1 MRKTTLA
8 IALTLGASLAGT
20 LSDVSAQQSRA
31 GMNAQ
36 AQASNEQAVEYA
48 ASFKNTDI
56 TEFIQVVGRNLGRTM
71 IIDPD
76 VRGRIDVRSYDVMTE
91 SQYWQFFLNV
101 LDVYGFAT
109 VEMESGVIKVMR
121 DKDARNGAIPV
132 VDDNS
137 LGGDTLVTRVVPV
150 SNVSVRELAPLLRLL
165 NDQSGGGN
173 VVSYDPS
180 NVIMITGRSETVQRL
195 VEIIERVDRAGNQ
208 DVDVIKLE
216 YASAAEVVRIALSLF
231 EKANDGTPALLI
243 PKIVADE
250 RTNSVVVS
258 GEPRARERV
267 VRLVN
272 QLDQDLKTEGNTRV
286 YYLKYAKA
294 AELVDVLQN
303 VSQSLQAEKEAGAAG
318 AAGAPGRRSSA
329 SGAAI
334 SISAHDS
341 SNSLVITAQPDLLTS
356 LEGVIR
362 QLDIRRAQ
370 VHVEAIIVEIMEGD
384 GVDFGLQWIS
394 EDGGMVQYN
403 NGRQASIG
411 QVAAGAYMAREQPGR
426 ETTTIVDGNVVTTT
440 EPDKPG
446 DVSLL
451 AQVLQNVNGM
461 MIGVV
466 KNDWGAILQAVTTN
480 TNSNILA
487 TPSIMTLDN
496 EEAQFLVGQS
506 VPTITGSTTGSNNDN
521 PFQTVQREDVGI
533 KLKVTPQINEGDG
546 VQLVIEQE
554 VSSIS
559 GATSVDITI
568 NKRELKTVVMAD
580 DGETIVLGGLI
591 DEDVQES
598 VSKVPI
604 LGDIPFLGH
613 LFKSTSTSR
622 QKRNLMVFLRPR
634 IVRDGVTA
642 GQISS
647 RKYNYIRAEQLK
659 QQEDGVE
666 LMPFTDQPVMPE
678 WDGPLTLPPSFDEY
692 LREEGAAPGP
702 DQGAEGG
709 ADPGPDPALNPR
721 ASRVN
726 NGGGND

>member
-8 IALTLGASLAGT
+8 IALALGASLAGT
-20 LSDVSAQQSRA
+20 LNDVSAQQSRA
-31 GMNAQ
+31 SA
-36 AQASNEQAVEYA
+36 ASAAASNEQAVEYA

-91 SQYWQFFLNV
+91 DQYWQFFLNV

-132 VDDNS
+132 VDDNA

-294 AELVDVLQN
+294 AELVEVLDG
-303 VSQSLQAEKEAGAAG
+303 VSQSLQAEKESGSAGAGAAG
-318 AAGAPGRRSSA
+318 AARRSTSSA
-329 SGAAI
+329 GAAI
-334 SISAHDS
+334 SISAHES
-341 SNSLVITAQPDLLTS
+341 SNSLVITAQPDLLSS

-370 VHVEAIIVEIMEGD
+370 VHVEAIIVEILEGD

-411 QVAAGAYMAREQPGR
+411 QVAAGAYLAREQPGR

-440 EPDKPG
+440 EPDRPG

-466 KNDWGAILQAVTTN
+466 KNDWGAILQAVTTD

-521 PFQTVQREDVGI
+521 PFQTVKREDVGI

-559 GATSVDITI
+559 GATAVDITI

-634 IVRDGVTA
+634 IVRDGITA
-642 GQISS
+642 GEISS

-659 QQEDGVE
+659 KQEEGVE
-666 LMPFTDQPVMPE
+666 LMPFTDQPVLPE
-678 WDGPLTLPPSFDEY
+678 WDSPLTLPPSFEEY
-692 LREEGAAPGP
+692 LQEKGAAPATDP
-702 DQGAEGG
+702 RSNGG
-709 ADPGPDPALNPR
+709 
-721 ASRVN
+721 N
-726 NGGGND
+726 NG

>member
-1 MRKTTLA
+1 MRKTSLTVA
-8 IALTLGASLAGT
+8 VALTLSLAWAQP
-20 LSDVSAQQSRA
+20 LHAQQEPPA
-31 GMNAQ
+31 
-36 AQASNEQAVEYA
+36 EYA

-56 TEFIQVVGRNLGRTM
+56 TEFIQVVGRNLGKTM

-76 VRGRIDVRSYDVMTE
+76 VRGKIDVRSYDVMNE

-109 VEMESGVIKVMR
+109 IEMESGVIKVMR
-121 DKDARNGAIPV
+121 DKNARNGAIPV

-150 SNVSVRELAPLLRLL
+150 ANVSVRELAPLLRLL

-180 NVIMITGRSETVQRL
+180 NVIMLTGRSETVQRL
-195 VEIIERVDRAGNQ
+195 VEIIEKVDRAGNQ
-208 DVDVIKLE
+208 DVHVVKLE

-267 VRLVN
+267 VKLIS
-272 QLDQDLKTEGNTRV
+272 QLDQDLRTEGNTRV

-294 AELVDVLQN
+294 PELVEVLQG
-303 VSQSLQAEKEAGAAG
+303 VSQSLQAEKAAAG
-318 AAGAPGRRSSA
+318 GNVPTPVNVRRSSN
-329 SGAAI
+329 SQEI
-334 SISAHDS
+334 SISAHAA
-341 SNSLVITAQPDLLTS
+341 SNSLVITAQPDLLSS
-356 LEGVIR
+356 LENVIR

-384 GVDFGLQWIS
+384 GVDLGLQWIS

-403 NGRQASIG
+403 NGRQAPIG
-411 QVAAGAYMAREQPGR
+411 ALAAGAYQAREQKGT
-426 ETTTIVDGNVVTTT
+426 ETTTVVDGNMVTTT
-440 EPDKPG
+440 QPDRPG

-451 AQVLQNVNGM
+451 AQVLGNVNGM
-461 MIGVV
+461 MIGVL
-466 KNDWGAILQAVTTN
+466 KNDWGAILQAVSTN

-496 EEAQFLVGQS
+496 EEASFLVGQS

-521 PFQTVQREDVGI
+521 PFQTVNREDVGI
-533 KLKVTPQINEGDG
+533 KLKVTPQINEGNA
-546 VQLVIEQE
+546 VQMIIEQE
-554 VSSIS
+554 VSSVS

-598 VSKVPI
+598 VSKVPL
-604 LGDIPFLGH
+604 LGDIPILGH

-622 QKRNLMVFLRPR
+622 KKRNLMVFLRPR
-634 IVRDGVTA
+634 IVRDGTSA
-642 GQISS
+642 AQISS
-647 RKYNYIRAEQLK
+647 RKYNYIRAEQIK
-659 QQEDGVE
+659 ADEEGIA
-666 LMPFTDQPVMPE
+666 LMPMTAQPILPE
-678 WDGPLTLPPSFDEY
+678 WDSELTLPPSFKEY
-692 LREEGAAPGP
+692 LDKKGLSEG
-702 DQGAEGG
+702 EK
-709 ADPGPDPALNPR
+709 
-721 ASRVN
+721 
-726 NGGGND
+726 ND

>member
-1 MRKTTLA
+1 MRKTSLA
-8 IALTLGASLAGT
+8 IAIAVGAALAGS
-20 LSDVSAQQSRA
+20 LHDVSAQQSRQA
-31 GMNAQ
+31 AQ
-36 AQASNEQAVEYA
+36 QQRQQDEETPVEYA

-91 SQYWQFFLNV
+91 DQYWQFFLNV

-109 VEMESGVIKVMR
+109 IEMESGVIKVMR

-132 VDDNS
+132 VDDNA
-137 LGGDTLVTRVVPV
+137 LGGDTLITRVVPV

-208 DVDVIKLE
+208 DVNVIKLE

-231 EKANDGTPALLI
+231 QKANDGTPDLLI

-267 VRLVN
+267 VTLIN
-272 QLDQDLKTEGNTRV
+272 QLDQDLKSEGNTRV

-294 AELVDVLQN
+294 AELVEVLQG
-303 VSQSLQAEKEAGAAG
+303 VSQSLQAEKESA
-318 AAGAPGRRSSA
+318 A
-329 SGAAI
+329 SGAGTSAAARRVSSNGAEI
-334 SISAHDS
+334 SISAHEA
-341 SNSLVITAQPDLLTS
+341 SNSLVITAQPDLLSS
-356 LEGVIR
+356 LESVIR

-394 EDGGMVQYN
+394 EDGGMVQYS

-411 QVAAGAYMAREQPGR
+411 QVAAGAYLAREQPGR
-426 ETTTIVDGNVVTTT
+426 ETTTVVDGNLVTTT
-440 EPDKPG
+440 EPDQPG

-496 EEAQFLVGQS
+496 EEASFLVGQE

-533 KLKVTPQINEGDG
+533 KLKVTPQINEGNA
-546 VQLVIEQE
+546 VQLIIEQE

-613 LFKSTSTSR
+613 LFKSTSTTR

-634 IVRDGVTA
+634 IVRDGATA
-642 GQISS
+642 AQVSS

-659 QQEDGVE
+659 AEEDGID
-666 LMPFTDQPVMPE
+666 LMPLSKPPVLPE
-678 WDGPLTLPPSFDEY
+678 WNGPLTLPPSFESY
-692 LREEGAAPGP
+692 IE
-702 DQGAEGG
+702 EGG
-709 ADPGPDPALNPR
+709 AVPAPEQGLTPTSKEGN
-721 ASRVN
+721 
-726 NGGGND
+726 GND